1 MQRATPHHAV
11 SYVCIIHYTCLTD
24 HMLLRLLSIGT
35 GCAGDEK
42 PAGCMRRLRNHG
54 LLVALAA
61 QEDLETLFGRALNA
75 QKVVDLKKPP
85 A

>member
-1 MQRATPHHAV
+1 
-11 SYVCIIHYTCLTD
+11 
-24 HMLLRLLSIGT
+24 
-35 GCAGDEK
+35 
-42 PAGCMRRLRNHG
+42 MRRLRNHG

-61 QEDLETLFGRALNA
+61 QEDLEALFGRALNA